1 MKGFDPKFK
10 DLPDYIISIT
20 KEIWEGREISSLHKY
35 YDKDIIVRS
44 PSSVVV
50 GNQKVIDATI
60 STLAEFPD
68 RTLYAVSYT
77 HLTLPTICS
86 V

>member
-50 GNQKVIDATI
+50 GNQ
-60 STLAEFPD
+60 
-68 RTLYAVSYT
+68 
-77 HLTLPTICS
+77 
-86 V
+86 